1 MKGRVVGMDE
11 DWFVQEADQA
21 GHLTRLAERAQA
33 TFWGVLGCEV
43 VQANASKAT
52 ICLDASDR
60 HMNLLGIVH
69 GGVLMSLLDNAMGLV
84 VMLAAPE
91 ERSVTA
97 NLNTQ
102 FLSSSKGGVI
112 LCEAELVHRTAR
124 TLTLQAQVKDDTGKL
139 LVLGSGAYRII

>member
-1 MKGRVVGMDE
+1 MDE

-52 ICLDASDR
+52 ICLDATER
-60 HMNLLGIVH
+60 HLNLLGIVH
-69 GGVLMSLLDNAMGLV
+69 GGVLMSLLDNAMGLC

-91 ERSVTA
+91 QRTVTA

-102 FLSSSKGGVI
+102 FLASSKGGVL
-112 LCEAELVHRTAR
+112 LCEAVLVHRTAR
-124 TLTLQAQVKDDTGKL
+124 TLTLEAQVKDESGKL
-139 LVLGSGAYRII
+139 LGLGIGAYRII